1 MLLKPLLRA
10 PWGYLVLAVAGMVS
24 GYLLRVYL
32 IEPQEVGAICTAEQ
46 VPLWCSIRHG
56 IIMGMIHGPWRW
68 SSVVLVFCSLF
79 LSRSL
84 APLFLILGMFSG
96 GVSLFMFSTNYG
108 ALAVVTGLLRA
119 LALGQPS
126 RELPPQGA

>member
-1 MLLKPLLRA
+1 MLFKSLLRA
-10 PWGYLVLAVAGMVS
+10 PWGYLVLAVVGMVS

-46 VPLWCSIRHG
+46 VPFWCSIRHD
-56 IIMGMIHGPWRW
+56 IIMGMIHGNWRW

-79 LSRSL
+79 VSRSL
-84 APLFLILGMFSG
+84 APLFLILGMFLG
-96 GVSLFMFSTNYG
+96 GVSLFMFSANSG

-126 RELPPQGA
+126 RELPPKGA